1 MISSRASNVVS
12 LLQRYDQFRKDLK
25 LNEQLKSRADELK
38 AAADSL
44 EEPAKQVALQRER
57 EWIKGSQ
64 LPSAVVEKLQTLIAK
79 IRELLPEDPRAINAS
94 VNRLVKGC
102 ESVADKAD
110 KQTEVAWAEVVKR
123 CQPAV
128 DEAELKRCEQFNSE
142 TATVEEIR
150 RLSRISV
157 ARVPS
162 DRDGLHE
169 IEKRWDRLRE
179 LIGSLPKGSDNP
191 DVNLFLDAVRKGG
204 APLDLLTDTVR
215 QYLEETGKSKAFRIY
230 QDR

>member
-1 MISSRASNVVS
+1 MISSRASNIVG

-44 EEPAKQVALQRER
+44 EEPAKRIALQQER
-57 EWIKGSQ
+57 EWMKESQ
-64 LPSAVVEKLQTLIAK
+64 LPSADVEKLQTVIAK
-79 IRELLPEDPRAINAS
+79 IRELLPEEPAKIDTP
-94 VNRLVKGC
+94 VNRLVRGC
-102 ESVADKAD
+102 VSVVAKAD
-110 KQTEVAWAEVVKR
+110 KQTADAWAEVVKR
-123 CQPAV
+123 RQPVV

-142 TATVEEIR
+142 SNTVEEIR

-157 ARVPS
+157 ASVPS
-162 DRDGLHE
+162 DRDALHE

-191 DVNLFLDAVRKGG
+191 DVNRFLDAVRKGG
-204 APLDLLTDTVR
+204 APLDLLTDSVR